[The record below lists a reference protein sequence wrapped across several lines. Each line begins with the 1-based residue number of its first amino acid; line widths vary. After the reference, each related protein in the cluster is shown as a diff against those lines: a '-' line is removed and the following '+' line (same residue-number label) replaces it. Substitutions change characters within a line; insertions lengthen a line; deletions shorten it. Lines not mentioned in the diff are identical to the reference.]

1 MKSLN
6 VNATALMVVAGLLY
20 SSWPLGYW
28 LNPQAD
34 QGLASNLQALHQPY
48 NWVFILMDIT
58 SGVLTCIACREL
70 LAICVRSSSHRTSLG
85 LRVAILGAG
94 TFALFT
100 AIDAIMPLD
109 CLEGSP
115 HCLAP
120 LHNPYFVI
128 HGLFSIGSIGGL
140 TVSIIAIWL
149 LLFVREATVNSLAHL
164 TPAMFLLVWLGFGIL
179 TLNLILHNQ
188 TSGLAQHLF
197 IGFCS
202 LWLMSLPYFVRLVT
216 RLKPAAVFESDPS
229 ER

>member
-1 MKSLN
+1 
-6 VNATALMVVAGLLY
+6 MVLAGFLY

-28 LNPQAD
+28 LNPLAD
-34 QGLASNLQALHQPY
+34 HGLASNLEALHQPY
-48 NWVFILMDIT
+48 NWLFILMDIT
-58 SGVLTCIACREL
+58 SGVLICIACRKL
-70 LAICVRSSSHRTSLG
+70 LAGGVRSSSSRTSLG
-85 LRVAILGAG
+85 VWVAVLGTA
-94 TFALFT
+94 TFGLFT
-100 AIDAIMPLD
+100 AVDAVMPLD
-109 CLEGSP
+109 CLEGSRE
-115 HCLAP
+115 CMAP

-128 HGLFSIGSIGGL
+128 HGVFSIGSIGGL

-149 LLFVREATVNSLAHL
+149 LLFVSEAAVNSLAHL

-202 LWLMSLPYFVRLVT
+202 LWLMALPYFVRLIT
-216 RLKPAAVFESDPS
+216 RMQPTTVLESDPS